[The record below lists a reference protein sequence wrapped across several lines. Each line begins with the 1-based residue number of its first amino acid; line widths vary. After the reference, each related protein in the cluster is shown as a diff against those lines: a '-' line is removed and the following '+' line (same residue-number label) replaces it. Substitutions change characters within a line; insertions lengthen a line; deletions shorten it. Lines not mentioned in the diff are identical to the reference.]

1 MFSFL
6 LAGFLRLWWVS
17 SGVSD
22 YLSFVFVEFFVGRTI
37 VWRGVSSFKSD
48 GLTWLSDRTTNTLGL
63 ILWKIPRF
71 VFVAVVNSA
80 SVVKTS
86 RPGQRGAA
94 VLLGFLFG
102 SSLVVCSAALR
113 GFYGHRLLSN
123 FIASVLRCSKRL
135 ILVLSRSLQ
144 FMTQHSGLAFVLV
157 VAFLATAVALNVG
170 LVGCPFRFRLRS
182 FVLLSFS
189 RTFVVGTWLA

>member
-1 MFSFL
+1 MVVRSYYKH
-6 LAGFLRLWWVS
+6 S
-17 SGVSD
+17 
-22 YLSFVFVEFFVGRTI
+22 
-37 VWRGVSSFKSD
+37 
-48 GLTWLSDRTTNTLGL
+48 GL

-113 GFYGHRLLSN
+113 GAHRFDSGLVRDLRV
-123 FIASVLRCSKRL
+123 SVALGGSEL
-135 ILVLSRSLQ
+135 AFAIVAWSRSLQ
-144 FMTQHSGLAFVLV
+144 FMTLHSGFAFALV
-157 VAFLATAVALNVG
+157 VAFLVTSVALKIG
-170 LVGCPFRFRLRS
+170 LVGRPFVRLS
-182 FVLLSFS
+182 FVLSLPGIL
-189 RTFVVGTWLA
+189 VGTWLA